1 MSIDTTPTPAT
12 TPATTPAAGKTGAAS
27 PAQTTSAAGQ
37 AQGQLG
43 VDYNNFLKLLTAQIQ
58 NQDPLK
64 PMDSTQFVQ
73 QLAQLSQVE
82 QAVQTNQNLETL
94 NSKIGTMS
102 GLSALGMLG
111 RPVSL
116 ASDRI
121 ELMAGT
127 ATTTYKLAGTAA
139 SVTATITDDSGTVVR
154 TITGLPTDGG
164 SDQTLNWDGKNDL
177 GTVQPDGIYHVT
189 INAVDAKGDAIS
201 YDTHPTTSVQQ
212 VLFGS
217 GGETL
222 KLRNG
227 AEVSPAEIL
236 SAG

>member
-1 MSIDTTPTPAT
+1 MTTTIPTNAAPTAASPGAT
-12 TPATTPAAGKTGAAS
+12 VPGATGTSTGAA
-27 PAQTTSAAGQ
+27 AK

-82 QAVQTNQNLETL
+82 QSVQTNKNLETL
-94 NSKIGTMS
+94 NTKVGAMS
-102 GLSALGMLG
+102 GMASLGMLG
-111 RPVSL
+111 RSVSL

-121 ELMAGT
+121 ELSGGAGQT
-127 ATTTYKLAGTAA
+127 RYRLAGAAA
-139 SVTATITDDSGTVVR
+139 SVTATVVDASGTTVR
-154 TITGLPTDGG
+154 KLTGLPTAGG
-164 SDQTLNWDGKNDL
+164 TMQNLSWDGRNDAGL
-177 GTVQPDGIYHVT
+177 AQPDGVYHVK
-189 INAVDAKGDAIS
+189 INAVDASGKTIS
-201 YDTHPTTSVQQ
+201 YDTYPTTVVDQ

-217 GGETL
+217 AGETL

-227 AEVSPAEIL
+227 AEVSPGDIL